1 MEKIIP
7 IELTLNRTIRK
18 TYPDRSFWKYII
30 YEDPAQ
36 ANSYRAHL
44 SFHSIN
50 GNNQIN
56 HYEVIFN
63 KNSNLSEL
71 FKIGE
76 NYFRLKF
83 KKSLIL

>member
-36 ANSYRAHL
+36 ANS
-44 SFHSIN
+44 
-50 GNNQIN
+50 
-56 HYEVIFN
+56 
-63 KNSNLSEL
+63 
-71 FKIGE
+71 
-76 NYFRLKF
+76 
-83 KKSLIL
+83 